1 MNSIGEL
8 TACYNVEIV
17 SGLVDNE
24 EKPEE
29 IEKEPEEEEKAGRI
43 HYKMEYNFNS
53 QELTVTVSI
62 KHF

>member
-1 MNSIGEL
+1 M
-8 TACYNVEIV
+8 
-17 SGLVDNE
+17 DNE

-53 QELTVTVSI
+53 QELTVTVSF
-62 KHF
+62 KHFEHHLAKCQS